1 MRASFVGVGNG
12 GRKKTEK
19 NKRENEKNLFSH
31 PLHQAGQVVVHVVE
45 DHVDRALEVV
55 VLGRCFFYEV
65 SVLEEK
71 EERRR

>member
-1 MRASFVGVGNG
+1 MG
-12 GRKKTEK
+12 KTE
-19 NKRENEKNLFSH
+19 LVSH
-31 PLHQAGQVVVHVVE
+31 PLHQPGQVVVHVVE

-55 VLGRCFFYEV
+55 VLGRCFFHEV